1 MLSLPEDWDYTTKG
15 LSRICR
21 DVVDS
26 ICATMKELEGA
37 GYIVRQR
44 IRNANVQ
51 LGSTEYTILEQPR
64 PVSPEPGT
72 PELAN
77 LNWKTPHN

>member
-64 PVSPEPGT
+64 PVSPEP
-72 PELAN
+72 
-77 LNWKTPHN
+77 KTPHN

>member
-26 ICATMKELEGA
+26 ICVTMKELEGA

-64 PVSPEPGT
+64 PVSPEPGK
-72 PELAN
+72 PELEN